1 MKEMFRVLKKSF
13 KENPSETIKEGL
25 FIILVGVG
33 IWASLWAFHIVTL
46 PKI

>member
-1 MKEMFRVLKKSF
+1 MREMFRVLKKSF
-13 KENPSETIKEGL
+13 KNNPVEIIRDFS

-33 IWASLWAFHIVTL
+33 IWTSLWAFHILTL